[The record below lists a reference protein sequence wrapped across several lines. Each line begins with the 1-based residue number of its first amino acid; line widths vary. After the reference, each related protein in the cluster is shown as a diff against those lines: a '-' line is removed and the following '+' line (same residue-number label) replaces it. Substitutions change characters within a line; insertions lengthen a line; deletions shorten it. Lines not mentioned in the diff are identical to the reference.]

1 MAAFIEK
8 LKNFGASLIRT
19 TESTAKKIAEKTPE
33 AAETLT
39 EKSKALASEVADR
52 APEVAEKTKK
62 VASAVAE
69 KTEEAVTHAKLR
81 LKLYNLNK
89 SVEKK
94 MGELGSS
101 VFELLSQ
108 GNTDVYENSDVK
120 GMIEAVTNIKKE
132 IKETEQAIENL
143 SVEKKTEEVE

>member
-8 LKNFGASLIRT
+8 LKNFGASLKRT
-19 TESTAKKIAEKTPE
+19 TKSTAKKIAERTPE

-39 EKSKALASEVADR
+39 EKSKALASEVAER

-89 SVEKK
+89 SVEKR
-94 MGELGSS
+94 MGEMGSS
-101 VFELLSQ
+101 IFELISQ
-108 GNTDVYENSDVK
+108 GITDVYEDSDVK
-120 GMIEAVTNIKKE
+120 GMIHEVTNVKKE
-132 IKETEQAIENL
+132 IKETEQAIEDL
-143 SVEKKTEEVE
+143 SVEKKAEEME

>member
-8 LKNFGASLIRT
+8 LKNFGASLKRT
-19 TESTAKKIAEKTPE
+19 IKSTAKKIAEKTPE
-33 AAETLT
+33 ATETLT
-39 EKSKALASEVADR
+39 EKSKALASEVAER

-94 MGELGSS
+94 MGEMGSS
-101 VFELLSQ
+101 IFELISQ
-108 GNTDVYENSDVK
+108 GITDVYEDSDVK
-120 GMIEAVTNIKKE
+120 GMIDAVTKVKKE
-132 IKETEQAIENL
+132 IKETEQAIEDL
-143 SVEKKTEEVE
+143 SVEKKAEQME